1 MIQRAVSCGVVVLAI
16 GAIAAAQTAN
26 RPVADAQT
34 QRINERIR
42 GLQAEADAL
51 ARESRTL
58 LGQLRTLEIERE
70 IQVERLREAQ
80 EAVSR
85 GEAAI
90 RDATARLETLEQR
103 RIAQLPDVKAQLVDV
118 YKRGRARY
126 AALLFGGRSVRD
138 LSRTARAVAAL
149 MRINEAR
156 LEEHR
161 RTMEQLRTERG
172 TLETELR
179 GLEARAAE
187 AQQAR
192 AAAERAV
199 ASRANLVAQIDAR
212 RDLNAQLAGELQV
225 AYQRMQQQIANAAA
239 GRAVDP
245 VVVPLAPFRGAL
257 EWPAPGR
264 LALRF
269 GQTSGRPG
277 DTTVRNGIE
286 IAAPAGTAVRAVHPG
301 TVSYADILSGFG
313 NLVIVDHGSNA
324 YTVYGYLA
332 SMTVAQGS
340 AVDAGAELGRVG
352 ATPAGPA
359 AVYFE
364 VRIDGRSVDPVQWL
378 RPR

>member
-1 MIQRAVSCGVVVLAI
+1 MIQRAVSGGVVVLAI
-16 GAIAAAQTAN
+16 SVIAAAQTAS
-26 RPVADAQT
+26 RPVADAQA
-34 QRINERIR
+34 QRVNERIR
-42 GLQAEADAL
+42 ALQAEADAL

-85 GEAAI
+85 GEGAI
-90 RDATARLETLEQR
+90 RDATARLEALEQR

-149 MRINEAR
+149 MRVNEAR

-161 RTMEQLRTERG
+161 RTMEQLRAERG

-192 AAAERAV
+192 AAADRAV
-199 ASRANLVAQIDAR
+199 ASRAKLVAQIDAR

-225 AYQRMQQQIANAAA
+225 AYQRMQQQIASAAA

-264 LALRF
+264 LAVRF

-301 TVSYADILSGFG
+301 TVSYADTLSGFG

-324 YTVYGYLA
+324 HSVYGYLA
-332 SMTVAQGS
+332 SMGVARES
-340 AVDAGAELGRVG
+340 AVDAGTELGRVG
-352 ATPAGPA
+352 GTPAGPA
-359 AVYFE
+359 ALYFE